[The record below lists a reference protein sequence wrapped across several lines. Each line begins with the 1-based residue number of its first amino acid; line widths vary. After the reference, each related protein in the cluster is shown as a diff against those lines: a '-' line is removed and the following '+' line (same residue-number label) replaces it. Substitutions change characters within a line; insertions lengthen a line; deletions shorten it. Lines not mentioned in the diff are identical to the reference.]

1 MPSSTAFAAPAHR
14 QPFEGLSLNERDMLN
29 RLRLAG
35 VLTRADLSR
44 GTGLTVQTAVRLIES
59 LQARGMV
66 RMGEGLARPG
76 RGKPGIAVSL
86 RPGHGHTL
94 GVSIATDALT
104 LALMDFAAAAA
115 QEASVMA
122 VSLIGAPRAP
132 SAQDPRLTPIE

>member
-66 RMGEGLARPG
+66 RMGEGWRGPVAASRASRCRCAPATGTAPG
-76 RGKPGIAVSL
+76 S
-86 RPGHGHTL
+86 
-94 GVSIATDALT
+94 
-104 LALMDFAAAAA
+104 
-115 QEASVMA
+115 
-122 VSLIGAPRAP
+122 
-132 SAQDPRLTPIE
+132 RLPPTR

>member
-59 LQARGMV
+59 LQAAG
-66 RMGEGLARPG
+66 GARP
-76 RGKPGIAVSL
+76 
-86 RPGHGHTL
+86 
-94 GVSIATDALT
+94 
-104 LALMDFAAAAA
+104 
-115 QEASVMA
+115 
-122 VSLIGAPRAP
+122 
-132 SAQDPRLTPIE
+132 